1 MDTNMLTIYRIFAVL
16 GAVLLIKQIIFLVN
30 KPKNS
35 TYAGLLFWLSAFL
48 WIMTTIPF
56 VLVDVFGKPDGLN
69 TIESNGVLA
78 VFYVLLSMQISFTIL
93 LYLFSGKYAEYHIVY
108 NPKKRKEKATI
119 NYEESYLVLYGMLKL
134 KKKKI
139 FIRDIVV
146 EESYYVHQFLQS
158 NLFPYAAMIGA
169 KEYLSAKLVDGKTVK
184 ISNQSIFL
192 SGDCMALIKL
202 IKTIGIKY
210 VS

>member
-16 GAVLLIKQIIFLVN
+16 GAVLLIKQIFFLVN

-35 TYAGLLFWLSAFL
+35 TYAVLLFWLSAFL

-78 VFYVLLSMQISFTIL
+78 VLYVLLSMQISFTIL

-119 NYEESYLVLYGMLKL
+119 NKEESYLVLYGMLKL

>member
-48 WIMTTIPF
+48 WIMTTIPL
-56 VLVDVFGKPDGLN
+56 VLVDVFGKPNGLN

-78 VFYVLLSMQISFTIL
+78 VFYVLLFIQISFTIL
-93 LYLFSGKYAEYHIVY
+93 LYLFSGKYAEYHIIY
-108 NPKKRKEKATI
+108 NPKKRREKATI
-119 NYEESYLVLYGMLKL
+119 NYEESYIVLYGMLKF

-139 FIRDIVV
+139 FI
-146 EESYYVHQFLQS
+146 
-158 NLFPYAAMIGA
+158 
-169 KEYLSAKLVDGKTVK
+169 
-184 ISNQSIFL
+184 
-192 SGDCMALIKL
+192 
-202 IKTIGIKY
+202 
-210 VS
+210 

>member
-35 TYAGLLFWLSAFL
+35 TYAGLLFWLSVFL

-69 TIESNGVLA
+69 TIESNGVLV
-78 VFYVLLSMQISFTIL
+78 VFYVLLSLQISFTIL

-108 NPKKRKEKATI
+108 NPKKRKEKVTI

>member
-78 VFYVLLSMQISFTIL
+78 VLYVLLSMQISFTIL

-108 NPKKRKEKATI
+108 NPKKRKEKVTI

>member
-78 VFYVLLSMQISFTIL
+78 VLYVLLSMQISFTIL